1 MKLWGFPNQE
11 YRVPAEAEIENA
23 LPLVDSSRLRLDGG
37 VLYMEPGQAMD
48 FGGVG
53 KGYAAARVMEIFR
66 EHGISSGMVSLGGN
80 IQVLGKKPD
89 KSLWRVGVRDPEG
102 ADYFA
107 VLTLEDQAA
116 VTSGGYERYFEAEG
130 ETYIHIL
137 DPRTGRPAESDL
149 LSVTVVSEDGARAD
163 ALSTAL
169 FLMGLEDA
177 ADFWRKDGG
186 FDLVLVTEDRQVFI
200 TEGLEGSFESDKSF
214 AVLRSA
220 AF

>member
-1 MKLWGFPNQE
+1 M
-11 YRVPAEAEIENA
+11 
-23 LPLVDSSRLRLDGG
+23 
-37 VLYMEPGQAMD
+37 
-48 FGGVG
+48 
-53 KGYAAARVMEIFR
+53 
-66 EHGISSGMVSLGGN
+66 
-80 IQVLGKKPD
+80 
-89 KSLWRVGVRDPEG
+89 
-102 ADYFA
+102 
-107 VLTLEDQAA
+107 
-116 VTSGGYERYFEAEG
+116 
-130 ETYIHIL
+130 
-137 DPRTGRPAESDL
+137 
-149 LSVTVVSEDGARAD
+149 VSEDGARAD